1 MKRIISTL
9 KFTLWTMLACI
20 FFMACTENDLVEPNE
35 AGNPIRLFVSG
46 PEDSA
51 NNAGRAVKE
60 EFTNDD
66 GIHICTTFTLN
77 DKTEKKAYSFLK
89 CDNGNWV
96 ETGTETFN
104 WPWNA
109 VSASFVAYYLPKA
122 GDYQNSDKLSED
134 NGKITFPL
142 STLSQNDAEPLMA
155 THADVTAGGS
165 VYLQFNHLFS
175 KLTFTDL
182 GEEATENEELRLIVP
197 QSNDSWSITLS
208 NNELKEESAVADEY
222 IAGKVSSSKDVTFL
236 IPAIGKGSKITLA
249 KKNMSTLHTLTL
261 PETLTNGLETGKHY
275 RISVTNLFDNFVS
288 DDIEEGWNE
297 DNSVTFLNAEEI
309 GGYLKG
315 VSEGEDYSVIREGKT
330 IKILVTYK
338 EGDDHIVAQIRDVN
352 FNNIPFELPE
362 KDLTNVKFNGN
373 NHYIK
378 NVTLEGVK
386 TGTGYVYK
394 AIFGEN
400 NGEMSNLI
408 IENVKTEVGEA
419 ETCLGI
425 LVGRNKGSL
434 SNIRIKGEI
443 SLTASSN
450 SQYIGTLTGY
460 NDKNI
465 TNCSVTGKLTMEVAH
480 EGSNLTN
487 AGGFTGYTTT
497 GTIKNCRV
505 EVESGSGIT
514 ISGNCSSNILAGG
527 FTGQNTSGATI
538 TGCSTNLPVNITKQG
553 NVYAGGFTGMSSSSS
568 NLTNC
573 TAIGNITIPQG
584 ANAETMIAG
593 GFVGTLGECTLNDC
607 AAIGNLSGTIN
618 AGTKVG
624 GFAGWAD
631 KSTNGTT
638 IQYSSATGEVPENAG
653 GMIGTIAEA
662 CTINIENS
670 FCINGSSFIQT
681 GTATI
686 TDCHIKGKVPGQEEE
701 SNFTPSDTK
710 WTNTPPIYGDN
721 IYYLKRGTND

>member
-20 FFMACTENDLVEPNE
+20 FFMACTENDLVEPGE
-35 AGNPIRLFVSG
+35 TGNPIRLFVSC
-46 PEDSA
+46 PED
-51 NNAGRAVKE
+51 NNANSTGRAVKDK
-60 EFTNDD
+60 FTIGD
-66 GIHICTTFTLN
+66 GIHICTTFILYN
-77 DKTEKKAYSFLK
+77 NSEKKVYSFLK
-89 CDNGNWV
+89 HDGSKWV
-96 ETGTETFN
+96 ETSTKTFN

-109 VSASFVAYYLPKA
+109 VSASFVAYYLPTA
-122 GDYQNSDKLSED
+122 GDYKNGNKLNN

-142 STLSQNDAEPLMA
+142 STLSQNDVEPLMA
-155 THADVTAGGS
+155 TYTDVKAGGS

-175 KLTFTDL
+175 KLTFTEL
-182 GEEATENEELRLIVP
+182 KNEIVENEELRLIVP

-208 NNELKEESAVADEY
+208 NNEFKKESAVADEY
-222 IAGKVSSSKDVTFL
+222 IAGKVSSSKFVTFL
-236 IPAIGKGSKITLA
+236 IPAIKKGSKITLA

-297 DNSVTFLNAEEI
+297 DNSVTFLNATEI

-315 VSEGEDYSVIREGKT
+315 VSEGTDYSVIREGRT

-338 EGDDHIVAQIRDVN
+338 EGNDQIVAQIRDVN

-378 NVTLEGVK
+378 NVTLKGVK
-386 TGTGYVYK
+386 TGYK

-408 IENVKTEVGEA
+408 IENVKTEPGEA
-419 ETCLGI
+419 ETYLGI

-443 SLTASSN
+443 SLTANSN
-450 SQYIGTLTGY
+450 SQYIGALTGY
-460 NDKNI
+460 NEKDI
-465 TNCSVTGKLTMEVAH
+465 TNCSVTGKLTMMVAH

-497 GTIKNCRV
+497 GAIKNCRV

-514 ISGNCSSNILAGG
+514 ISGNCSANILAGG
-527 FTGQNTSGATI
+527 FTGQNTSRATI
-538 TGCSTNLPVNITKQG
+538 TGCSTNLPVNIAKQG
-553 NVYAGGFTGMSSSSS
+553 HVYAGGFTGMSSSSS
-568 NLTNC
+568 NLTSC

-584 ANAETMIAG
+584 ANTETMIAG
-593 GFVGTLGECTLNDC
+593 GFVGTLRECILNDC
-607 AAIGNLSGTIN
+607 AAIGNLSGTIT
-618 AGTKVG
+618 AGTKAG

-631 KSTNGTT
+631 KSTGTTT

-653 GMIGTIAEA
+653 GMIGTIAEG
-662 CTINIENS
+662 CTIKIENS

-681 GTATI
+681 GTATAI
-686 TDCHIKGKVPGQEEE
+686 THCHIKGKVPGSEKD
-701 SNFTPSDTK
+701 FTPSDNAK
-710 WTNTPPIYGDN
+710 WTNTPPIYGEN